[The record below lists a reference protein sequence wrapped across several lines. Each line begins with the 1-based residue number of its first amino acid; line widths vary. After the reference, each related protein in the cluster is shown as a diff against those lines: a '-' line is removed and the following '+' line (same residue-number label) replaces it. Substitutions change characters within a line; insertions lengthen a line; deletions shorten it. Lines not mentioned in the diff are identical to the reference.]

1 MPDATRRQMADMCGM
16 ATVVL
21 AVVLWPRIMLA
32 ESQSGILR

>member
-1 MPDATRRQMADMCGM
+1 MAGLCGV
-16 ATVVL
+16 ATVAL